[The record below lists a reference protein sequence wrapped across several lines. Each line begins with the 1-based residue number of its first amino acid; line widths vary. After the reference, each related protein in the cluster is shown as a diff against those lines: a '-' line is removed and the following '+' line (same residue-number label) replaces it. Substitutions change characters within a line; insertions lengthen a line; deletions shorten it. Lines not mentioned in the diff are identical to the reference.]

1 MKKLFSK
8 VLLSITILGVSGLG
22 VLAKDY
28 KDLPKDHWA
37 YKQIQT
43 LTEQNVVVGYP
54 DGNYRPEA
62 NVTRAE
68 FATMVIKAL
77 NQQNAEL
84 TSTYTFKDFNEKHWA
99 WGNVERAV
107 MFDLLKGN
115 PDGTFNPD
123 GNVSRGHAISVAVSA
138 LTTEKVSNE
147 RAVEILEDKYVDYKD
162 LPAWLIVASGKAEVL
177 GLIVTPPGQDNVIAA
192 ERPAT
197 RAELAAFL
205 VKMAEAAKLNPNEKL
220 RAVMMPKLADG
231 IVVPNT
237 TLQDNFIATIP
248 AGTIIPVVVLND
260 KLSTQSSKVNDRFDA
275 KLPRNLITKER
286 YLLIVENSPITGHV
300 ASVKVA
306 KCFFRDGKMQIVTT
320 NICTDKNPNARFEGV
335 VLEMRDLRPFWKTF
349 FKRLFRGS
357 VIEYHN
363 GQVVNVQL
371 TRPIRI
377 DLIHGMI
384 IE

>member
-1 MKKLFSK
+1 MRKLLTT
-8 VLLSITILGVSGLG
+8 VLLFTAVLGFSVIS
-22 VLAKDY
+22 VCAKDY
-28 KDLPKDHWA
+28 KDLPEDHWA

-84 TSTYTFKDFNEKHWA
+84 TTTYTFKDFPETHWA

-107 MFDLLKGN
+107 MFDLLKGY

-123 GNVSRGHAISVAVSA
+123 GTVSRGHAISVAVNA
-138 LTTEKVSNE
+138 LTTETVSNE

-177 GLIVTPPGQDNVIAA
+177 GLIVTAPGDENVIAA
-192 ERPAT
+192 DRPAT

-205 VKMAEAAKLNPNEKL
+205 VKMAEAAKLNPNAKL
-220 RAVMMPKLADG
+220 KEVMSPKLADG

-237 TLQDNFIATIP
+237 TLQGYIATIP

-260 KLSTQSSKVNDRFDA
+260 KISTQTSNVNDRFDS

-286 YLLIVENSPITGHV
+286 YLLIVENSPITGYV
-300 ASVKVA
+300 SSVKMA
-306 KCFFRDGKMQIVTT
+306 RCFFRDGKMQVVTT
-320 NICTDKNPNARFEGV
+320 NISTPKNPNARFEGV
-335 VLEMRDLRPFWKTF
+335 VLEQRDLRPFWKTF
-349 FKRLFRGS
+349 FQRLFRGS
-357 VIEYHN
+357 VIEYKN

-377 DLIHGMI
+377 DLTNGWI